1 MSRTPSSAP
10 SLVRCPKCGG
20 GRILRQFLH
29 VEGGVCFMCMG
40 KGVVSEWAAQAH
52 ERREFRSAVKAMQAE
67 TREWEQE
74 PPSRMVD
81 LGLEFV
87 PCGATITR
95 VQHGFQCEIPLGV
108 KGESYPIVYGYFV
121 ARFTVEENR
130 IVMGEV
136 SEGIARY
143 RDEIRAALQ
152 RKLRVTA

>member
-1 MSRTPSSAP
+1 
-10 SLVRCPKCGG
+10 
-20 GRILRQFLH
+20 
-29 VEGGVCFMCMG
+29 MCQG

-67 TREWEQE
+67 TQQAEAREWEQE

-95 VQHGFQCEIPLGV
+95 DQHGFQCEIPIGV

-121 ARFTVEENR
+121 AHFTVEENR

-152 RKLRVTA
+152 RKLRVKA